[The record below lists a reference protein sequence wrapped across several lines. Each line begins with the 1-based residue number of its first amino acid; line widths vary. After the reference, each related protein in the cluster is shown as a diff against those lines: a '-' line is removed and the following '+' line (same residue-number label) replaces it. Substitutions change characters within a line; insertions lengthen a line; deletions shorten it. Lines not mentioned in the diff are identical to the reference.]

1 MFLLVLLLILAA
13 DILFLKMLTYKKK
26 DEKQY
31 FYKVNEEL
39 EKNFIEN
46 CTYKGTVYFNS
57 EFIPNVLIKNGG
69 KIIICP
75 TGPNIDEYQ
84 KVDFSKGNIIRKN
97 NCKISLNNEPIFKE
111 YKYRIDFYFVLN
123 KPEYIYVINALV
135 KSENKEYLDAF
146 IMLYNRGE
154 RGKNYIG

>member
-1 MFLLVLLLILAA
+1 MFLIFLLLTIAF
-13 DILFLKMLTYKKK
+13 DILLFKALTYKKK

-39 EKNFIEN
+39 EENFIEN

-57 EFIPNVLIKNGG
+57 EFIPNILIKECDE
-69 KIIICP
+69 IIICP
-75 TGPNIDEYQ
+75 TGLNIDDYQ
-84 KVDFSKGNIIRKN
+84 KVDFGKENIIKKN

-111 YKYRIDFYFVLN
+111 YKYRIDFYFVLE
-123 KPEYIYVINALV
+123 KPECIYVINALV

-146 IMLYNRGE
+146 IMLYNQ
-154 RGKNYIG
+154 KV

>member
-1 MFLLVLLLILAA
+1 MFLIFLLLTIAF
-13 DILFLKMLTYKKK
+13 DILLFKALTYKKK

-39 EKNFIEN
+39 EENFIEN

-57 EFIPNVLIKNGG
+57 EFIPNILIKECDE
-69 KIIICP
+69 IIICP
-75 TGPNIDEYQ
+75 TGLNIDDYQ
-84 KVDFSKGNIIRKN
+84 NVDFGKENIIKKN

-111 YKYRIDFYFVLN
+111 YKYRIDFYFVLE
-123 KPEYIYVINALV
+123 KPECIYVINALV

>member
-1 MFLLVLLLILAA
+1 MFLIFLLLTIAF
-13 DILFLKMLTYKKK
+13 DILLFKALTYKKK

-39 EKNFIEN
+39 EENFIEN

-57 EFIPNVLIKNGG
+57 EFIPNILIKECDE
-69 KIIICP
+69 IIICP
-75 TGPNIDEYQ
+75 TGLNIDDYQ
-84 KVDFSKGNIIRKN
+84 KVDFGKENIIKKN

-111 YKYRIDFYFVLN
+111 YKYRIDFYFVLE
-123 KPEYIYVINALV
+123 KPECIYVINALV

-146 IMLYNRGE
+146 IMLYNRSV
-154 RGKNYIG
+154 

>member
-1 MFLLVLLLILAA
+1 MFLIFLLLTIAF
-13 DILFLKMLTYKKK
+13 DILLFKMLTYKKK

-31 FYKVNEEL
+31 FYKVNEKI

-57 EFIPNVLIKNGG
+57 EFIPNILIKEYDE
-69 KIIICP
+69 IIICP
-75 TGPNIDEYQ
+75 TGPNIDDYQ
-84 KVDFSKGNIIRKN
+84 KIDFSKGNIIRRN

-111 YKYRIDFYFVLN
+111 YKYRIDFYFVLE
-123 KPEYIYVINALV
+123 KSEHIYEINALV